1 MNDAPVAANAG
12 APENVRRRRKRV
24 TALVAGG
31 IGLGMLG
38 MAFAAVPLYQL
49 FCQVTGYGGT
59 TQRSELLA
67 DEILDRLVT
76 VQFDSNAAAELGWDF
91 RPRDRRVSVRV
102 GEPIEIVYLATN
114 NSDRP
119 TTGTALF
126 NVTPETVG
134 GYFVKV
140 ACFCFTEQT
149 LAPGETA
156 EMPVLFYVD
165 PSIDDHRDLDY
176 VDTITLSYT
185 FFAVPEAQLGPVAD
199 TTVGTDG

>member
-1 MNDAPVAANAG
+1 MSDSTANSKKG
-12 APENVRRRRKRV
+12 AEDTRRRRKGL
-24 TALVAGG
+24 TALIAGSVS
-31 IGLGMLG
+31 LGMVG
-38 MAFAAVPLYQL
+38 MAFAAVPLYKL
-49 FCQVTGYGGT
+49 FCQVTGFAGT
-59 TQRSELLA
+59 TQRSETVA

-76 VQFDSNAAAELGWDF
+76 VQFDSNSAIELGWDF
-91 RPRDRRVSVRV
+91 RPRDRRVTVRV

-114 NSDRP
+114 NTDHP

-140 ACFCFTEQT
+140 SCFCFTEQT

-165 PSIDDHRDLDY
+165 PAIDDHQNLDY

-185 FFAVPEAQLGPVAD
+185 FFAVPSAQLGPVAE
-199 TTVGTDG
+199 TTVGEDG

>member
-1 MNDAPVAANAG
+1 MSETPVTNTGNQDAA
-12 APENVRRRRKRV
+12 RRRRKGM
-24 TALVAGG
+24 TALIAGG
-31 IGLGMLG
+31 VSVGMLG

-49 FCQVTGYGGT
+49 FCQVTGFAGT
-59 TQRSELLA
+59 TQRSDTVA

-91 RPRDRRVSVRV
+91 RPRDRRVLVRV

-114 NSDRP
+114 NTDHP

-140 ACFCFTEQT
+140 ACFCFAEQT

-165 PSIDDHRDLDY
+165 PAIEDRPNLDY

-199 TTVGTDG
+199 TTVAGDG